1 MNHTA
6 TYSPE
11 DNKIRIYPAYRL
23 DREDYDKLNTEG
35 FNWAPKQELFVAPA
49 WTPSREDIA
58 LEFCGEIEDEDKSLV
73 DRAEERASRFEELS
87 EKRKE
92 DSENASAS
100 AHSISERFAGGQPIH
115 VGHHS
120 EKGAKKDRERVHNA
134 MAKSVK
140 AWEQTIYWQAR
151 ATAAIRHAKYKELP
165 AVRARRIK
173 GLVADQKK
181 QELTIKE
188 AISAIEQWSN
198 CSNDKEASSIADYC
212 HIHRCFPLDKYPRD
226 HSTYE
231 GLMSLW
237 QALDKLIINY
247 EQAKEIAIPSYK
259 KTLEY
264 ATRWENHLANRLVY
278 ERAMLQETGGTITD
292 QKKPE
297 IGGAVRHFGKQW
309 AYIQKVNKVSLNI
322 IENTDPW
329 GTRGKDYKRI
339 IQLTEIKEV
348 MSASEVVE
356 AKNKDLIV
364 EIGVR
369 GFLFKNI

>member
-11 DNKIRIYPAYRL
+11 DNKIRIYPAQRL
-23 DREDYDKLNTEG
+23 NKDDFYKLKAEG
-35 FNWAPKQELFVAPA
+35 FHWAPKQELFVAPA

-58 LEFCGEIEDEDKSLV
+58 IEFCGEIEDEDKSLV
-73 DRAEERASRFEELS
+73 DRAGERASRFEELS
-87 EKRKE
+87 QKRKK
-92 DSENASAS
+92 DSENASES
-100 AHSISERFAGGQPIH
+100 AHSISERFAGGQPTL

-120 EKGAKKDRERVHNA
+120 EKGARKDRERVHNA

-140 AWEQTIYWQAR
+140 TWEQAIYWKAR

-181 QELTIKE
+181 QERTIE
-188 AISAIEQWSN
+188 AAISAIEQWSS
-198 CSNDKEASSIADYC
+198 CSNDKEASSIANYC

-231 GLMSLW
+231 GQMSLW

-278 ERAMLQETGGTITD
+278 ERAMLQATGGTITD

-297 IGGAVRHFGKQW
+297 VGGAVRYCGKQW

-322 IENTDPW
+322 IANTDPL
-329 GTRGKDYKRI
+329 GSRGKDYNCI
-339 IQLTEIKEV
+339 IQLTKIKEV
-348 MSASEVVE
+348 MSASEVAE

-369 GFLFKNI
+369 GFLLKNI